1 MISKISNGVSPSE
14 SFTDLIK
21 RLNQDTQKE
30 GERWFQENRR
40 VAFWKIFLKAK
51 WAFFKTYFFKGDI
64 GKGYFGFMQAVN
76 RSLYELLSY
85 AKYWELTERK
95 RGKM

>member
-14 SFTDLIK
+14 SFTETIR

-30 GERWFQENRR
+30 GEQWFQENRR
-40 VAFWKIFLKAK
+40 VAFWKVLLKAK
-51 WAFFKTYFFKGDI
+51 WAFFKTYFFKGGID
-64 GKGYFGFMQAVN
+64 KGYFGFMQAVN
-76 RSLYELLSY
+76 RFLYELLSY